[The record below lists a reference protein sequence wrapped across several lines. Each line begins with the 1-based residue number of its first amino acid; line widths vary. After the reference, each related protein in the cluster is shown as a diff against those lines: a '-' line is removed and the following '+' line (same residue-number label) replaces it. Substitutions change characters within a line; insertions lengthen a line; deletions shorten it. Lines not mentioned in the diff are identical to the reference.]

1 MMAFRSAG
9 TSESS
14 LSKVGFLAAGLL
26 ICRESVSSS
35 TTLVAA
41 EGLSVVI
48 SEIKVDLGGVGGAK
62 MFRIPLRTM
71 LVVRGGLGAV
81 GR

>member
-1 MMAFRSAG
+1 MAFRSAG

-14 LSKVGFLAAGLL
+14 LSKVGFLAAGLH